1 MNRRERLLL
10 LAVFFM
16 LLVLIARVDRT
27 AAVVGAVAGTGV
39 GVLALGR
46 LGRLSQRMDDRLGKE
61 VVVVKAGFSLRRPL
75 LRAGV
80 QLGLLAL
87 LFVSTIVIPFIGDE
101 LYAATAA
108 FATALPAVVTA
119 ARLRR

>member
-1 MNRRERLLL
+1 MNCRERLVL
-10 LAVFFM
+10 LAVLVV

-27 AAVVGAVAGTGV
+27 AAVVGAVAGGGV

-46 LGRLSQRMDDRLGKE
+46 LGRLSRRMDARLGKE
-61 VVVVKAGFSLRRPL
+61 VLVVKAGFSLRRPL

-80 QLGLLAL
+80 QVGVLAF

-101 LYAATAA
+101 LYAASAA
-108 FATALPAVVTA
+108 FATALPAVITA